1 MPKQVEAK
9 INYGK
14 LKKLVKAM
22 AKQYSVKLGLLA
34 GQGGDTSVGEN
45 IDLAGLGVVQE
56 YGAEI
61 KITPKMAKFL
71 AIKAKELGLPKK
83 EGKSSGM
90 VKIPARSFLYTPI
103 VGDSNGFRKKIRK
116 EIDNLA
122 IEYIVEYGDFEY
134 LAERIAVA
142 GYYQIQEAFNNEG
155 IFGEWAPN
163 SPMTVASKNSSSP
176 LIDTGRL
183 RGSITYKVEKK

>member
-1 MPKQVEAK
+1 MPKENKTK

-14 LKKLVKAM
+14 LKNVVKAM
-22 AKQYSVKLGLLA
+22 SKNYSVKLGLLA
-34 GQGGDTSVGEN
+34 GQGGDDSIGEN

-56 YGAEI
+56 YGADI

-71 AIKAKELGLPKK
+71 AIKAKELGLPPKK
-83 EGKSSGM
+83 GKSSGF
-90 VKIPARSFLYTPI
+90 VKIPARSFLYSPI
-103 VGDSNGFRKKIRK
+103 VGDSKGLRKRIR
-116 EIDNLA
+116 EFIDEAA
-122 IEYIVEYGDFEY
+122 IELMLLQGDFE
-134 LAERIAVA
+134 LMAKSVA
-142 GYYQIQEAFNNEG
+142 YAGWYQVQEAFDKGG

-163 SPMTVASKNSSSP
+163 STMTTASKSSSSP